1 MVFITFILAIMFVL
15 LMNWPYFV
23 FICSGPKRF
32 DIIDG
37 RWQYSH
43 TGEALHDLL
52 AREFS
57 EQLGTDIDLSGLPH
71 SLIQSGGDN

>member
-1 MVFITFILAIMFVL
+1 MILNSFGEIFPL
-15 LMNWPYFV
+15 YDFLSKQFES

-32 DIIDG
+32 DVIDG
-37 RWQYSH
+37 QWRYSH

-57 EQLGTDIDLSGLPH
+57 EQLGTEIDLSGLPH
-71 SLIQSGGDN
+71 SFIQLDRDN

>member
-1 MVFITFILAIMFVL
+1 
-15 LMNWPYFV
+15 MNWPYFV

-37 RWQYSH
+37 RWRYSH

-52 AREFS
+52 ATEFS

-71 SLIQSGGDN
+71 SLIQSGGDSCMP